1 MGVSANFGAKVN
13 MRKRTVRT
21 DPDVVENVGT
31 EWGDKRNG
39 VSFKIWDTGDE
50 TKEVPFNKLFLR
62 NPELFSTVV
71 DDGVLMGVAVDSEGA
86 GRSVEKIGKEVGYRY
101 LCEKRYSWCG
111 LTRFGGGR
119 RDGSNLSVDD
129 GQWKGGDRDVL
140 SSNVVS
146 RISSKDSFDKGVLS
160 GCGEVVLLFVFTVLG
175 LVGGDVGEDVKTDN
189 WGGGDG
195 GTGDDVGGAVGDVEE
210 REVLVVIK
218 GGPDRRGRW
227 GILKLGGLRS
237 GIDGLED
244 TGSVVK
250 RTWVVPSVV
259 RALEDLKD
267 GSGGVRNVLLVDVI
281 KGRPGGNG
289 DVGEGG
295 RCDDGG
301 LGRREG
307 HSILS

>member
-146 RISSKDSFDKGVLS
+146 RISSKDSFNEGVLGGS
-160 GCGEVVLLFVFTVLG
+160 GKEVLLFVFTVLG
-175 LVGGDVGEDVKTDN
+175 LMGGDVGKDVKTND
-189 WGGGDG
+189 GGRRDG
-195 GTGDDVGGAVGDVEE
+195 GTGNNVGGAVRNVGEGVVFWVIKDGPGKFGGWGMGDDGLKDAGSDVE
-210 REVLVVIK
+210 
-218 GGPDRRGRW
+218 
-227 GILKLGGLRS
+227 
-237 GIDGLED
+237 
-244 TGSVVK
+244 

-259 RALEDLKD
+259 RTLKDLKD
-267 GSGGVRNVLLVDVI
+267 GGGGVRNVLLIDVI
-281 KGRPGGNG
+281 KGGPRGSG
-289 DVGEGG
+289 DV
-295 RCDDGG
+295 
-301 LGRREG
+301 
-307 HSILS
+307 